1 MSTSSI
7 ANLKKWSRVTY
18 FYLPYK
24 MSLQIHWVLVKY
36 TGQLAFNFNLKCR
49 LIFIMITSTKFSK
62 WMHLWNECWH
72 CKVLWYGNAVK
83 GCFFWGGGYSFNQK
97 YLVFV
102 VLWKDC
108 KISSWIDRMHRWCVG
123 LLQSTY
129 CIVFFLRL

>member
-7 ANLKKWSRVTY
+7 ANLKKRSRVTY

-72 CKVLWYGNAVK
+72 CKVLWYGNEVK
-83 GCFFWGGGYSFNQK
+83 GFFWGGNHSIK
-97 YLVFV
+97 ITWYLS
-102 VLWKDC
+102 KDC